1 MESVQRLFY
10 RAKND
15 TDHDIETGSVK
26 EVEKIEDIPA
36 GYPRFSTFMSSHP
49 SFQVYRRFSS
59 LRTRDLLI
67 KQDRLAVLE
76 EKLNDLDRNEET
88 LSFLASCRRDRNV
101 ERQKVLSAIDV
112 ALREYDATIK
122 RNTEILKLEEARA
135 RPASA
140 LQNWIAGNPC
150 IARSETGFLQHED
163 DLMTLF
169 SSEDGTTMYLEG
181 WVEDKLIR
189 LFSRSYKAMLTGT
202 LINAKSRCEALSRD
216 PMVYIPRDSLV
227 VHIARGLLGLLA
239 IIFIIG
245 PVIACNYLESMLSRL
260 IVITASTTLFIG
272 FLLIGTRAKT
282 VEVLVA
288 GAAYATVLTVFITQ
302 Q

>member
-15 TDHDIETGSVK
+15 TDHDIEAGSVK

-189 LFSRSYKAMLTGT
+189 LFSRSYK
-202 LINAKSRCEALSRD
+202 SRCEALSRD